1 MGTIDFK
8 IVSKAR
14 GAKSAFNKALKEAK
28 KIHGTGG
35 YSGTIAEKT
44 SFVMIPVPEGEDPYK
59 YANKMLDKDD
69 HQIADKW
76 GPAGCVKIADGE
88 FLFFGFASC

>member
-1 MGTIDFK
+1 MGTIDFD
-8 IVSKAR
+8 IISKAK
-14 GAKSAFNKALKEAK
+14 GAKSAFNKAVKEAR

-35 YSGTIAEKT
+35 YSGTIAEKS
-44 SFVMIPVPEGEDPYK
+44 SFVMIPVPEGENPRK
-59 YANKMLDKDD
+59 YANKLLDKEDPR
-69 HQIADKW
+69 IENKW

>member
-1 MGTIDFK
+1 MGTIDFET
-8 IVSKAR
+8 ISKAK

-35 YSGTIAEKT
+35 YSGTIAEKS
-44 SFVMIPVPEGEDPYK
+44 SFVMITVPKGQEPYK
-59 YANKMLDKDD
+59 YANKLLALEDP
-69 HQIADKW
+69 QIADKW